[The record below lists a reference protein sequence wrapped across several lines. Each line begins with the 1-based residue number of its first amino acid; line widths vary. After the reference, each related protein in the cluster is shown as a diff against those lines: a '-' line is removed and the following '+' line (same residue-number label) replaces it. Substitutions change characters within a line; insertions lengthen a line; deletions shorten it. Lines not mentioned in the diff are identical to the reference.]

1 MHGKPI
7 WGIGL
12 KSGTIMLH
20 EGEDGTLRE
29 VYTDKRGRETVMEYT
44 DAQAKQ
50 FRELASR

>member
-7 WGIGL
+7 WGIGF

-20 EGEDGTLRE
+20 EGGDGTLRE
-29 VYTDKRGRETVMEYT
+29 VCTDKRGREAVVEYT
-44 DAQAKQ
+44 EAQAKQ